1 MGEPFRFRL
10 RIAKVMSRPAPQA
23 AAGDGRGGLDDD
35 ALLDLLGRGEPDALG
50 ELYQRHGTA
59 CYRLARQITASTAL
73 AEDAVQEAFAGMWRN
88 PAAYV
93 SGRGSSVRSWL
104 LGMTHHKAVDAVR
117 RETSQQRRQHAH
129 AAQQALDPPGE
140 DDPAAV
146 TWQRIRAAEVRAAVS
161 ELPGAQREALALAY
175 FGGYTQSEIAEL
187 TGVPLGTVKTRTFA
201 AMRRLRLRLAP
212 IGNQPGEG
220 GP

>member
-1 MGEPFRFRL
+1 
-10 RIAKVMSRPAPQA
+10 MSRQA
-23 AAGDGRGGLDDD
+23 AQAATGSDRGALDDD
-35 ALLDLLGRGEPDALG
+35 ALVELLARGEPDALG

-59 CYRLARQITASTAL
+59 CYRLARQVTASAAL
-73 AEDAVQEAFAGMWRN
+73 AEDAVQEAFTGMWRN

-104 LGMTHHKAVDAVR
+104 LGMTHHKAVDSVR
-117 RETSQQRRQHAH
+117 RETAQQRRQHAH
-129 AAQQALDPPGE
+129 AAQQLLDPPDAG
-140 DDPAAV
+140 DPAAI

-161 ELPGAQREALALAY
+161 ELPDAQRQALALAY

-187 TGVPLGTVKTRTFA
+187 INVPLGTVKTRTFA

-212 IGNQPGEG
+212 LENLPGEG
-220 GP
+220 AP